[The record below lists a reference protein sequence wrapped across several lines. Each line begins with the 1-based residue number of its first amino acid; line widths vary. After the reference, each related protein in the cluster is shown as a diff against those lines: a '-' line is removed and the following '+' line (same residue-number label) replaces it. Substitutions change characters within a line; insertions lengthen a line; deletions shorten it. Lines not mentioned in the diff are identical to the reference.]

1 MTFCSLSGNQISDE
15 GAREFA
21 AALQVNQSLQTL
33 EWVQPF
39 MSYFCYIEDLMMPLA
54 LTIMPVFV

>member
-1 MTFCSLSGNQISDE
+1 MKMFVEPPLISCSLTFYSLSRNQISDE
-15 GAREFA
+15 GARELA

-39 MSYFCYIEDLMMPLA
+39 LDLC
-54 LTIMPVFV
+54 